1 LNLDETGVTR
11 EIDLN
16 KVVLMGDE
24 DQLSKV
30 TGMKER
36 FTFTPVITPFGPLES
51 FSPSKIL
58 RGQASKWNKAPRKQS
73 ELVENP
79 NFDKNKPISEKNLQY
94 HQVFYRDFPDFRYY
108 WNSSAWMTRQILSI
122 ELRRLSKFLKKK
134 DPNQRYLLYL
144 D

>member
-51 FSPSKIL
+51 YIKL
-58 RGQASKWNKAPRKQS
+58 TTDTA
-73 ELVENP
+73 
-79 NFDKNKPISEKNLQY
+79 
-94 HQVFYRDFPDFRYY
+94 
-108 WNSSAWMTRQILSI
+108 LSI
-122 ELRRLSKFLKKK
+122 LPCPRVVVKVFLEKKKIQKFLKNVRFLSLPK
-134 DPNQRYLLYL
+134 DSQK
-144 D
+144 

>member
-1 LNLDETGVTR
+1 
-11 EIDLN
+11 
-16 KVVLMGDE
+16 MGDE

-51 FSPSKIL
+51 FSPSIIL

-79 NFDKNKPISEKNLQY
+79 NFDNNKSSTRNLM
-94 HQVFYRDFPDFRYY
+94 
-108 WNSSAWMTRQILSI
+108 NSRSMMS
-122 ELRRLSKFLKKK
+122 RRACWRRKKK
-134 DPNQRYLLYL
+134 KSLSSTF
-144 D
+144 

>member
-51 FSPSKIL
+51 FSPSIIL

-94 HQVFYRDFPDFRYY
+94 HEVSYRDFPDFRCY

-134 DPNQRYLLYL
+134 YPNQRYLLYL

>member
-51 FSPSKIL
+51 FSPSIIL

-94 HQVFYRDFPDFRYY
+94 HEVSYRDFPDFRCY
-108 WNSSAWMTRQILSI
+108 WNSSAWMTRRILSI
-122 ELRRLSKFLKKK
+122 ELRRLSEFLKKK
-134 DPNQRYLLYL
+134 DPNKIL
-144 D
+144 